1 MVTKF
6 LSFPRCLF
14 IINLLQIYKKR
25 VMFLTLFLQK
35 NARRFQAVVSCLE
48 NMIYDRGP
56 YQKQNKKS
64 ML

>member
-1 MVTKF
+1 
-6 LSFPRCLF
+6 
-14 IINLLQIYKKR
+14 
-25 VMFLTLFLQK
+25 MFLTLFLQK